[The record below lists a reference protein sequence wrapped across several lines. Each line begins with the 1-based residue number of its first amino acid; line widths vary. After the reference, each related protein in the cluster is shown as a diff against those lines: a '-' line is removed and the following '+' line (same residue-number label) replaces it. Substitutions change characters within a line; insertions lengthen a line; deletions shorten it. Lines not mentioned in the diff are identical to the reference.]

1 MNQYHVNPPQRPHI
15 THSSVSFPSS
25 CCELLRV
32 AVSSDALEHY
42 VQHLIKELT
51 EEAHVAAD
59 GSLFVQQ
66 L

>member
-1 MNQYHVNPPQRPHI
+1 MNQYHINPPRPPNI
-15 THSSVSFPSS
+15 THSSESFPS

-32 AVSSDALEHY
+32 EVSSDALEHY
-42 VQHLIKELT
+42 VQHLTEELT

-59 GSLFVQQ
+59 GSFFVQQ